1 MLPFARPKCA
11 QILPRSKI
19 VSATPRN
26 PVRSAAMKVASQLAL
41 RGGEPAAN
49 RPWPAW
55 PVWDDAERRGLL
67 DVLESG
73 RWWYGERVRKFEEAY
88 AVFHH
93 VRHGV
98 SCTNG
103 TTAIEAGLRAIGVVP
118 GDEVIVP
125 PYSFIATASAVITVG
140 AIPVFADVE
149 PASLCLDPQDVARKI
164 SPRTRALIPVHVA
177 GRFANMDGLSAV
189 ARQHGLQ
196 ILEDAAHA
204 WGSMLEGR
212 GPGTIGRCATFS
224 FQVSKNIT
232 AGEGGIILSNDDEL
246 SELCRSFTHCG
257 RRSGSARYDH
267 DHLGSNLRMT
277 EFQAAILLAQLGR
290 LDEQIARRERS
301 AAILDRRL
309 AELPGVRLLRPE
321 PRMTRR
327 SYHMYIFRLDAQR
340 VGVSR
345 DRFVEALAAEGV
357 PAIAGWYHPLYKN
370 GVFHNAASQVPEHG
384 IISPLAGK
392 GLDYSGV
399 RCAVT
404 EQVCRDAVWIPQHV
418 LLAPEPDVHAV
429 ADAIGKLLSRAK
441 ELS

>member
-1 MLPFARPKCA
+1 MSDAKR
-11 QILPRSKI
+11 
-19 VSATPRN
+19 
-26 PVRSAAMKVASQLAL
+26 LAL
-41 RGGEPAAN
+41 YGGAPAAN
-49 RPWPAW
+49 REWPAW

-67 DVLESG
+67 EVLESG
-73 RWWYGERVRKFEEAY
+73 RWWYGERVRQFEHAF
-88 AVFHH
+88 AAFHN
-93 VRHGV
+93 VRYGV

-140 AIPVFADVE
+140 AIPVFADIE
-149 PASLCLDPQDVARKI
+149 PDTLCLDPQDVRRKVT
-164 SPRTRALIPVHVA
+164 PRTRAIIPVHVG
-177 GRFANMDGLSAV
+177 GRFADMAGLSAV
-189 ARQHGLQ
+189 AAEHGLE

-204 WGSMLEGR
+204 WGSMLDGR

-232 AGEGGIILSNDDEL
+232 AGEGGIILTNDESL
-246 SELCRSFTHCG
+246 AELCRSFTHCG
-257 RRSGSARYDH
+257 RRSGSNWYDH
-267 DHLGSNLRMT
+267 DYLGSNLRMT

-290 LDEQIARRERS
+290 LEDQTARRQRS

-309 AELPGVRLLRPE
+309 RDLPGIRLIRPE

-327 SYHMYIFRLDAQR
+327 SYHMYIFRLDADR
-340 VGVSR
+340 VGISR

-357 PAIAGWYHPLYKN
+357 PAIAGWYHPLYAN
-370 GVFHNAASQVPEHG
+370 GVFQNAASETREHG

-392 GLDYSGV
+392 GLDYSQV
-399 RCAVT
+399 RCPVT
-404 EQVCRDAVWIPQHV
+404 EQVCRDAVWIPQNV
-418 LLAPEPDVHAV
+418 LLAPESDIHAV
-429 ADAIGKLLSRAK
+429 ADAIEKVLARAK